1 MSIICPVPKRPNPF
15 ELNDFRPVAL
25 TPIIMKC
32 FDRIMLHHLLKQTD
46 GKLDPLQF
54 AYKRN
59 RGAEDAILS
68 LLHHTYTHLDKV
80 GSFVRILF
88 VDYSSTFNTTQPHL
102 LTEKLFSLNVRPK
115 LIVWLIDFLVN
126 RSQVV
131 RYQNVPPQVKT
142 TSTGAP
148 QGTVLSPVFFT
159 IYIPTISGAV
169 APRAACTSIRMTL
182 PWQIC
187 QIQTFILSSMSLK

>member
-148 QGTVLSPVFFT
+148 QGTVLSPMFFT

-169 APRAACTSIRMTL
+169 APRACTSIRMTL
-182 PWQIC
+182 PWHIC
-187 QIQTFILSSMSLK
+187 QIQTFILSRMSLK